1 MYKLTLTYKYSLKF
15 QVISSR
21 LKIIIISLCFHYINV
36 CKILLF
42 NFPLHVVA
50 FHFELTFYGVR
61 SSCCVFINSE
71 GGCIKI

>member
-50 FHFELTFYGVR
+50 FHFELTFYGVS